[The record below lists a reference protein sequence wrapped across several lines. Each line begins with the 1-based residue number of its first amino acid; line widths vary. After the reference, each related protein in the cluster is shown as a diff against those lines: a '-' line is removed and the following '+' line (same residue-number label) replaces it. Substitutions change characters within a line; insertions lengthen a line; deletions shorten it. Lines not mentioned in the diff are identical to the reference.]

1 MGNSRIRRIGFST
14 GALARDDVRR
24 AVELSLQAGLD
35 AIELSALRLHQLEPL
50 VAAIDGL
57 EDDVA
62 LFDWVSFH
70 IPSRFEPTDEE
81 RVLELLA
88 VPCERGWPLVV
99 HPDVLYTPAAWR
111 RFGRDLLVENMD
123 ERKAVGQTADDLAAV
138 FRRIPEA
145 RFCCDLAHARQV
157 DPTLGEAERLLLTL
171 GPRLAELHV
180 SHVTPDSA
188 HHRLTA
194 DAVEA
199 FGEVAGL
206 VPDGVPVIVES
217 PMGVGG
223 GVTVAGMEEEVG
235 MVRRALGLP

>member
-1 MGNSRIRRIGFST
+1 MHTIGFST
-14 GALARDDVRR
+14 GALARDDVHR
-24 AVELSLQAGLD
+24 AVELSVEAGLQ
-35 AIELSALRLHQLEPL
+35 AIELSALRIHQLEPL
-50 VAAIDGL
+50 VAAADDL
-57 EDDVA
+57 ERDLA
-62 LFDWVSFH
+62 TFIWVSFH
-70 IPSRFEPTDEE
+70 APSRFEPEEEE

-88 VPCERGWPLVV
+88 VPHGHGWPIVV

-138 FRRIPEA
+138 FRELPEA

-157 DPTLGEAERLLLTL
+157 DPTLGEAERLLLTFA
-171 GPRLAELHV
+171 PKLAELHV

-194 DAVEA
+194 EAVEA

-217 PMGVGG
+217 PMGR
-223 GVTVAGMEEEVG
+223 GVELAGMEEEVG
-235 MVRRALGLP
+235 MVRRALG